1 MKFFVKNDAVS
12 DREVLM
18 DWDKL
23 GFKVTPTKTMY
34 VARTDEN
41 LEWMPGEFRPFGML
55 EIHPASGAVNYGQS
69 GFEGMKAFRAADKS
83 IVLFR
88 PEDNAKRMQQLA
100 ERFRI
105 PPYPADAFVDAIKKL
120 VVQNEEFVP
129 PADKGSLYI
138 RPVLAGW
145 GPVLG
150 VGPAHGNILYVFVT
164 PVGPYF
170 KGGIRPINLLVTD
183 YHRAAPHG
191 TGNVKA
197 AGNYAASLL
206 PLGNAKAGGYDE
218 VLYLDARED
227 RYVEEVGAAN
237 FFAVLKSG
245 VIATPKLGSVLA
257 GFTRDSVIRL
267 AREHFEREVEERNVD
282 IEEVLSEAVECFSTG
297 TAAVITPVGSI
308 TYRGTRHQFSD
319 GKPGEQTMQL
329 RDRLVGI
336 QTKRYP
342 DPYAWVVSV
351 PV

>member
-1 MKFFVKNDAVS
+1 
-12 DREVLM
+12 M
-18 DWDKL
+18 DWDTL
-23 GFKVTPTKTMY
+23 GFKVTPTKTIY
-34 VARTDEN
+34 VAETDKN
-41 LEWMPGEFRPFGML
+41 LEWMPGKFVPFGML
-55 EIHPASGAVNYGQS
+55 EIHPASGAINYGQS
-69 GFEGMKAFRAADKS
+69 GFEGMKAFKAVDKS

-88 PEDNAKRMQQLA
+88 PEDNAKRMQKLA

-105 PPYPADAFVDAIKKL
+105 PPYPVDDFVDAVKKL
-120 VVQNEEFVP
+120 VAENVEFVP

-150 VGPAHGNILYVFVT
+150 VGPADGNIFYIFVT

-183 YHRAAPHG
+183 FHRAAPHG

-197 AGNYAASLL
+197 AGNYAASLF
-206 PLGNAKAGGYDE
+206 PLGNAKSAGYDE

-245 VIATPKLGSVLA
+245 IIATPKLGSVL
-257 GFTRDSVIRL
+257 GGITRDSVIRL
-267 AREHFEREVEERNVD
+267 AKEEFEWEVEERYVD

-308 TYRGTRHQFSD
+308 TYRGTRHQFSN
-319 GKPGEQTMQL
+319 GEPGERTMQL

-342 DPYAWVVSV
+342 DPYSWVV
-351 PV
+351 PIKT